1 MKKLLIIAVLVLL
14 YQFRD
19 EIFSFHSPAPEY
31 AAMHQEKVILYA
43 TSWCGYCAKTRQFL
57 KENNIP
63 YFEYD
68 VESSSEGYDQFKAL
82 GGRGVPLVLVN
93 GKVIKGFNTDR
104 ILAYLK

>member
-1 MKKLLIIAVLVLL
+1 MKKLLIIVVLVLL

-19 EIFSFHSPAPEY
+19 DIFSFHSPAPEY
-31 AAMHQEKVILYA
+31 AAMHEEKVILYA
-43 TSWCGYCAKTRQFL
+43 TSWCGYCSKTRQFL